1 VQVAEVQVIMVADL
15 FLMVE
20 QVEQEA
26 VAQVIPVTLDLVQ
39 TQQEILA
46 EAEVAARVI

>member
-1 VQVAEVQVIMVADL
+1 MQVAEVVVIMVADL

-26 VAQVIPVTLDLVQ
+26 VAQVIPVTRDQVQ
-39 TQQEILA
+39 TQKEILVA
-46 EAEVAARVI
+46 VVEVAQVI